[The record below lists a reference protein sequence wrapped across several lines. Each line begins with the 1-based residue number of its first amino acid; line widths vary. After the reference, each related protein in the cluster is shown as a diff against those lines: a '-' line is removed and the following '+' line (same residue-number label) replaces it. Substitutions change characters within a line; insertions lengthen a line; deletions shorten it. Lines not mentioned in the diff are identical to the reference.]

1 MCAYAMSSAIARKEE
16 NRLEHV
22 LEYFEQT
29 AACCGGRT
37 AVDDG
42 ERCYSWG
49 ELLDTAQRIASSF
62 VERRDWRN
70 QPVGIVMDK
79 SIDAVA
85 AFLGCMYAGAFYVLV
100 NPEYPN
106 VRIEKILDT
115 LGADLL
121 IVDAKYE
128 DKIRECGYRGTL
140 LDIEEAKRGE
150 VRQEALA
157 AVRRDATDKDLLY
170 GIFTSGS
177 TGTPKCVVANHRAVC
192 DFIGQFVG
200 LFGFTEQDII
210 GNQAP
215 LDFDVSV
222 KDLYT
227 AFFTGATLVLIPKH
241 MFSMPP
247 SLLDFLCEK
256 RVTSL
261 TWAVSALCIVTTL
274 RGFEYRIPTK
284 VRRVLFSGEV
294 MPYKH
299 LAAWREALPDAV
311 FVNLYGPTEIIC
323 NCTYYRVTGKEPEDM
338 PLPIGGAFPN
348 RRVFLLDENGNEVR
362 EAGKPGEICAA
373 GTSLA
378 SGYYNNPEATA
389 KGFTQNPL
397 NPYYPERIYRT
408 GDIGSYNEAGVLCF
422 SGRKDFQVKRMGHR
436 IELEEIQL
444 TLEKADG
451 VERVCAVYGEQEG
464 KLVAFYVGAADK
476 KELRRAA
483 REQMPGF
490 MIPDMI
496 MQVEQMPLT
505 KNGKIDRAALWSRY
519 KEEKKKR

>member
-1 MCAYAMSSAIARKEE
+1 MKS
-16 NRLEHV
+16 V

-29 AACCGGRT
+29 AARCGGRT

-42 ERCYSWG
+42 ERCYSWQ
-49 ELLDTAQRIASSF
+49 ELREMAQRIASSF
-62 VERRDWRN
+62 AERQDWRN
-70 QPVGIVMDK
+70 KPVGIVMDK
-79 SIDAVA
+79 SVDAVA
-85 AFLGCMYAGAFYVLV
+85 AFLGSMYAGAFYVLI

-115 LGADLL
+115 LGTDLL
-121 IVDAKYE
+121 LIEAKYE
-128 DKIRECGYRGTL
+128 DKIRACGYQGSL
-140 LDIEEAKRGE
+140 MDIEEAKRSE
-150 VRQEALA
+150 VREEALA
-157 AVRRDATDKDLLY
+157 KVRHSAMDTDLLY

-177 TGTPKCVVANHRAVC
+177 TGIPKCVVASHRAVS
-192 DFIGQFVG
+192 DFIGHFAE
-200 LFGFTEQDII
+200 LFGFTEEDII

-227 AFFTGATLVLIPKH
+227 ALFTGATLVLIPKH

-256 RVTSL
+256 HVTSL

-274 RGFEYRIPTK
+274 RGFEYRIPK
-284 VRRVLFSGEV
+284 EVRRVLFSGEV

-299 LAAWREALPDAV
+299 LAAWREALPDAK

-323 NCTYYRVTGKEPEDM
+323 NCTYYRVTGEEAENA
-338 PLPIGGAFPN
+338 PLPIGAAFPN
-348 RRVFLLDENGNEVR
+348 RRVFLLDETGHEVK

-389 KGFTQNPL
+389 KSFIQNPL
-397 NPYYPERIYRT
+397 NPYYPETIYRT
-408 GDIGSYNEAGVLCF
+408 GDIGCYNEAGILCF
-422 SGRKDFQVKRMGHR
+422 MGRKDFQIKRMGHR

-444 TLEKADG
+444 TLEKAEG
-451 VERVCAVYGEQEG
+451 VERVCCVYGEQEG

-490 MIPDMI
+490 MIPDTFLQM
-496 MQVEQMPLT
+496 EQMPLT